1 MEAVLVEAEVVDC
14 LVVAP
19 PVVVLV
25 VSALTIASRGS
36 NAKASILE
44 GIVFNEALK
53 GLRTNGRNSEKEMSA
68 RSAM

>member
-1 MEAVLVEAEVVDC
+1 MEAVLVDC

-44 GIVFNEALK
+44 GIVFKEALK
-53 GLRTNGRNSEKEMSA
+53 RVRTNGRNSEKAMSA
-68 RSAM
+68 RSDM